1 MRDESD
7 AQLLSDVNNGEALIK
22 ALGER
27 NIAIERSL
35 NDAKTINEG
44 YMQLMK
50 AVKNNAPFRESH
62 VKSLEIGLWD
72 LALYYAR
79 NVIPYHLFN
88 SIMLNEQSWSWQSG
102 SSKTSVI
109 IVVPYTK
116 TRTRWRQYGRKKSLT
131 ASVIL
136 LTPDRKSL

>member
-7 AQLLSDVNNGEALIK
+7 AQLISDVNNGEALIK

-44 YMQLMK
+44 YLQLMK

-62 VKSLEIGLWD
+62 VKSLEIGL
-72 LALYYAR
+72 LLIA
-79 NVIPYHLFN
+79 
-88 SIMLNEQSWSWQSG
+88 S
-102 SSKTSVI
+102 
-109 IVVPYTK
+109 TK
-116 TRTRWRQYGRKKSLT
+116 
-131 ASVIL
+131 IL
-136 LTPDRKSL
+136 INHITTYSHSQN